1 MKIAVI
7 GLGHVGLPTALGFS
21 ELGWEVLGVDD
32 DPHKSRQIAAGRMP
46 FYEPGAEE
54 LLRRGLRSGRF
65 RLAPDVAAATAEAE
79 VVFVCVGTPQR
90 DDGSA
95 ELSQVEGVARA
106 GSGRGRTEKSWFTA
120 KRSGRA

>member
-32 DPHKSRQIAAGRMP
+32 DPH
-46 FYEPGAEE
+46 
-54 LLRRGLRSGRF
+54 
-65 RLAPDVAAATAEAE
+65 PDVAAATAEAE

-90 DDGSA
+90 DGARGSSVGSTVSPTIGSTSFPCA
-95 ELSQVEGVARA
+95 PTDAPEGPELA
-106 GSGRGRTEKSWFTA
+106 SGQERGFCVK
-120 KRSGRA
+120 